1 MKELQAKQHEDELV
15 DDEPP
20 LLLDEED
27 ADDHHDNQIEDKQQR
42 EEPSLMDE
50 MVAIAP
56 KLKRG
61 DGLKKGFF
69 NTPKSAMR
77 SKVSNQKQ
85 TSKTQSSSSK
95 TQKKLPTRRPADREA
110 ARARAGR
117 NVVVLRVSRSPG
129 RAEEH
134 EPAGPKR
141 CGHPSLQLQSE
152 LANMLTLTSLLRAA
166 WMNAKFF
173 EKLAKHP
180 HLALAMSPW
189 ICVALQ
195 NPRFT
200 QATEDLQ
207 RDPQSAVLKYRKDE
221 AVSKMLQDF
230 VDFLG
235 SHFEELGK
243 EQEAAMKKHQQAQ
256 QESQQQ
262 PSSLLVQPSQPSYS
276 STLQTKADST
286 QPAIVDMD
294 EVRREAIANM
304 ARSPDE
310 EAQVQRILKNPELL
324 QALSDTELM
333 QRLQRCRE
341 CPQELRRLQ
350 EDPTLGPKLKLLV
363 DAHLVVF
370 Q

>member
-27 ADDHHDNQIEDKQQR
+27 AVSHAQQSLKPEANIQNAVVEWQDA
-42 EEPSLMDE
+42 EETAHE
-50 MVAIAP
+50 
-56 KLKRG
+56 
-61 DGLKKGFF
+61 
-69 NTPKSAMR
+69 
-77 SKVSNQKQ
+77 
-85 TSKTQSSSSK
+85 
-95 TQKKLPTRRPADREA
+95 RRPADHEA

-117 NVVVLRVSRSPG
+117 NVVLRVSRSPG

-134 EPAGPKR
+134 EPARPKR

-152 LANMLTLTSLLRAA
+152 LTNMLALTSLLRTA

-189 ICVALQ
+189 ICVAPQ
-195 NPRFT
+195 SPRFT
-200 QATEDLQ
+200 QAIEDLQ

-230 VDFLG
+230 MGFLG

-243 EQEAAMKKHQQAQ
+243 EQEAAMKKQQQQQAQ

-262 PSSLLVQPSQPSYS
+262 PSSLLAQPSQPSYLS
-276 STLQTKADST
+276 IPQTKADST
-286 QPAIVDMD
+286 QPAIVGMD
-294 EVRREAIANM
+294 EVRRESIANM

-324 QALSDTELM
+324 QALSDAELM

-363 DAHLVVF
+363 DAHLVTF
-370 Q
+370 QQHLDHKRLRK